1 MTSLFL
7 HILWVVQLKTP
18 KGELSMK
25 TRFCA
30 ALLLAVLSVTL
41 FTGCAVHAQDR
52 LSISAEPTPAATPA
66 ATGPS
71 RTLHPY
77 LSREEAKTIALTHA
91 GVSAKEADYLT
102 AEFDY
107 DNGQPKYEV
116 EFYHNGYEYDYEIH
130 AENGKIIAWDKARE
144 I

>member
-1 MTSLFL
+1 
-7 HILWVVQLKTP
+7 
-18 KGELSMK
+18 MK

-30 ALLLAVLSVTL
+30 ALLLAALSVTL
-41 FTGCAVHAQDR
+41 FTGCASVHAQDR
-52 LSISAEPTPAATPA
+52 SSVSAEPTPAATPA

-71 RTLHPY
+71 RTLQPY
-77 LSREEAKTIALTHA
+77 ISRKDAKTIALTHA
-91 GVSAKEADYLT
+91 GISAKEADYLT

-130 AENGKIIAWDKARE
+130 AENGKIIAWDKSRE